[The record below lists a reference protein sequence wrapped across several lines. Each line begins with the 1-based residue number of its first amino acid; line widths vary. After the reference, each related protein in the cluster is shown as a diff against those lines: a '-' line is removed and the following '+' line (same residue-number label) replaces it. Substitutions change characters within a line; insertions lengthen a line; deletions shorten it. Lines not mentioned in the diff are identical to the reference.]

1 MAKQSKSSEPSRI
14 YYGTCPDEE
23 CQAKVYFP
31 FYDKS
36 IECPSCGQRHERS
49 SIKDIAEVTNPQV
62 AFHNILKN
70 LLGNLGKGKPKKGA
84 DDVRVLGLS
93 NYVCKLISPILTYY
107 GMDKKSG
114 KAKLLSEMGKNEV
127 FDVSILGDRAFV
139 IEEDNLNVIGY
150 GLDRSGGVH
159 YLAETLQE
167 IDSFNDNQKVLVP
180 IHADGDG
187 HCLVHA
193 ISRALVGRE
202 LFWHALRANL
212 KNHMVENLDKYKELF
227 KDFVDKDEWEAII
240 DECDPY
246 YVPPEG
252 EALGLRNIHI
262 FGLANVLHRPIVLL
276 DSKSGLTSSGDY
288 SGKI

>member
-1 MAKQSKSSEPSRI
+1 MEKRSKSTEPNRI
-14 YYGTCPDEE
+14 FFGTCPDEE
-23 CQAKVYFP
+23 CQATLYFP
-31 FYDKS
+31 YYDKS
-36 IECPSCGQRHERS
+36 IECTGCGQRHERS
-49 SIKDIAEVTNPQV
+49 ALKDIAEVTNPDV
-62 AFHNILKN
+62 AFHNIVKN
-70 LLGNLGKGKPKKGA
+70 VLLGNVKPKKGA
-84 DDVRVLGLS
+84 DDVQVLGLS

-114 KAKLLSEMGKNEV
+114 RAKLLSEMGKGEV
-127 FDVSILGDRAFV
+127 FDVSILGDRTFV
-139 IEEDNLNVIGY
+139 IEEDNLNVTGY
-150 GLDRSGGVH
+150 GLDRSGSVQ

-167 IDSFNDNQKVLVP
+167 IDSFNDNQRVLVP

-202 LFWHALRANL
+202 LFWHALRTNL
-212 KNHMVENLDKYKELF
+212 KHHMVQNLDGYKDLF
-227 KDFVDKDEWEAII
+227 KEFVDKDEWEAIV

-262 FGLANVLHRPIVLL
+262 FGLANVLHRPIILL
-276 DSKSGLTSSGDY
+276 DSKSGLTSSADY
-288 SGKI
+288 SGKT